1 MPEKISEKQQEKME
15 AALTIRSQLQQAF
28 DKKKRVNI
36 FASGTYKGVSGYI
49 AGIQHGS
56 ITLAS
61 ETEDGEKYTTTMRI
75 VDIKRV
81 SVYES

>member
-1 MPEKISEKQQEKME
+1 MTDKSVSEKQQEKME

-81 SVYES
+81 SVFE

>member
-1 MPEKISEKQQEKME
+1 MTDAVNAKQQEKIE
-15 AALTIRSQLQQAF
+15 AALTIRSQLAKAQK
-28 DKKKRVNI
+28 DGKRVDL

-75 VDIKRV
+75 IDIKRV
-81 SVYES
+81 SVYE